1 MCLRAGF
8 AGSILIHTCA
18 GGDGFLTVP
27 TPFKGFDSSV
37 CEECL
42 KHYFSVSARHKN
54 VTICARVQVAV
65 GVNVVPVVPLVMPC

>member
-1 MCLRAGF
+1 MLESRFCREHF
-8 AGSILIHTCA
+8 DSYVC

-27 TPFKGFDSSV
+27 KHVKGFDSSV

-42 KHYFSVSARHKN
+42 KHYFSAHALQRK